1 MNPRNV
7 TCLVVLVSA
16 LAVSGC
22 SPSSSS
28 SSSGGVAI
36 VDLDRIATAM
46 GWMDDLSKNLQAADT
61 ELKSQ
66 LDQVLRATLKAI
78 EDVKQQVATD
88 AKLTPDQIK
97 LLNSIQDPRELSQ
110 LPLSKEQKDKLV
122 EVVGQA
128 NNTWQQALNGYQ
140 QALQQRRAALIMG
153 YREKVRPYVRRVA
166 ESRGITVV
174 YTTSENIIYAESSRA
189 DITDAVIDQIQK
201 NPPPRTTATPATT
214 TP

>member
-1 MNPRNV
+1 
-7 TCLVVLVSA
+7 
-16 LAVSGC
+16 
-22 SPSSSS
+22 
-28 SSSGGVAI
+28 
-36 VDLDRIATAM
+36 M
-46 GWMDDLSKNLQAADT
+46 GWMDDLSKNLQAADA

-66 LDQVLRATLKAI
+66 LDQVLRNTLKSI

-88 AKLTPDQIK
+88 AKLTPDQVK

-122 EVVGQA
+122 EIVGQA

-166 ESRGITVV
+166 ESRGISVV
-174 YTTSENIIYAESSRA
+174 YTTSENIIYADSTRA
-189 DITDAVIDQIQK
+189 DITDPVIDQIQK
-201 NPPPRTTATPATT
+201 NPPPRTTPTSTPSTT
-214 TP
+214 NP